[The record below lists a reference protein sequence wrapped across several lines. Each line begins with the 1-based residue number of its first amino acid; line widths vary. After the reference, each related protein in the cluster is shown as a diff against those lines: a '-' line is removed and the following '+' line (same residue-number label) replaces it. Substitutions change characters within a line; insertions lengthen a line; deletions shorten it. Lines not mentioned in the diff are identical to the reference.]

1 MSVSIINGNNSNN
14 YIHVVECQHFGR
26 SLSGQVHRVGINAHR
41 YDSSVSG
48 VHGREMQAP
57 PEFVLQRIASDNTIL
72 T

>member
-48 VHGREMQAP
+48 VHGR
-57 PEFVLQRIASDNTIL
+57 
-72 T
+72 